1 MLKIYSTE
9 CPACK
14 MVTKV
19 LEDKGI
25 EFEKITDFDHN
36 KMKERGFSFAP
47 ILETND
53 GILLDYSDA
62 NNYINAIK

>member
-1 MLKIYSTE
+1 MKLYSTN
-9 CPACK
+9 CPKCNVIEK
-14 MVTKV
+14 K
-19 LEDKGI
+19 LRNKNI

-47 ILETND
+47 ILETDD

>member
-1 MLKIYSTE
+1 MKLYSTN
-9 CPACK
+9 CPKCNVIEK
-14 MVTKV
+14 K
-19 LEDKGI
+19 LRNKNI

-36 KMKERGFSFAP
+36 KMREKGFSFAP
-47 ILETND
+47 ILETDD

>member
-1 MLKIYSTE
+1 MKLYSTN
-9 CPACK
+9 CPKCNVIEK
-14 MVTKV
+14 K
-19 LEDKGI
+19 LRNKNI

>member
-1 MLKIYSTE
+1 MKLYSTN
-9 CPACK
+9 CPKCNVIEK
-14 MVTKV
+14 K
-19 LEDKGI
+19 LRNKNI

-53 GILLDYSDA
+53 GVLLDYSDA

>member
-1 MLKIYSTE
+1 MKLYSTN
-9 CPACK
+9 CPKCNVIEK
-14 MVTKV
+14 K
-19 LEDKGI
+19 LRNKNI

-36 KMKERGFSFAP
+36 KMKEKGFSFAP

-53 GILLDYSDA
+53 GVLLDYSNA

>member
-1 MLKIYSTE
+1 MKLYSTN
-9 CPACK
+9 CPKCNVIEK
-14 MVTKV
+14 K
-19 LEDKGI
+19 LRNKNI
-25 EFEKITDFDHN
+25 EFEKITDFDYD
-36 KMKERGFSFAP
+36 KMREKGFSFAP

>member
-1 MLKIYSTE
+1 MKLYSTN
-9 CPACK
+9 CPKCNVIEK
-14 MVTKV
+14 K
-19 LEDKGI
+19 LRNKNI

-36 KMKERGFSFAP
+36 KMKEKGFSFAP

-53 GILLDYSDA
+53 GVLLDYSDA